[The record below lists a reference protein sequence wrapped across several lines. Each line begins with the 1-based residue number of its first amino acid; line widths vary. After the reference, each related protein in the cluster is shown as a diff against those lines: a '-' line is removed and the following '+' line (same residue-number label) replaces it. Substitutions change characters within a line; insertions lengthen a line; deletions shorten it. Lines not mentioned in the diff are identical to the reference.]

1 MRIFTVGRKMIYMML
16 VPRKNSY
23 DLLDDIFDEDFFNI
37 KPAKNEIMK
46 TDIKEHDNRYEMITD
61 LQGYDKRNIKISID
75 NGYLTIYAKTNNE
88 KEDKEKNGKVVR
100 KERYYGECQRS
111 FYVGDDIK
119 EEDIKATFD
128 NGTLTI
134 NIPKKEKFSQEN
146 KKKYIEIE

>member
-1 MRIFTVGRKMIYMML
+1 
-16 VPRKNSY
+16 
-23 DLLDDIFDEDFFNI
+23 
-37 KPAKNEIMK
+37 MK

-61 LQGYDKRNIKISID
+61 LPGYDKRNIKISID

>member
-1 MRIFTVGRKMIYMML
+1 MIYMML

-37 KPAKNEIMK
+37 KPTKNELMK
-46 TDIKEHDNRYEMITD
+46 TDIKEHDNKFEMITD
-61 LQGYDKRNIKISID
+61 LPGYDKKNIKISID
-75 NGYLTIYAKTNNE
+75 NGYLTICAKTNNE
-88 KEDKEKNGKVVR
+88 KEDKEKGGKVVR

-119 EEDIKATFD
+119 EDDIKATFE

-134 NIPKKEKFSQEN
+134 NIPKKDKLNQEN

>member
-1 MRIFTVGRKMIYMML
+1 MIYMML

-37 KPAKNEIMK
+37 KPTKNELMK
-46 TDIKEHDNRYEMITD
+46 TDIKEHDNRFEMITD
-61 LQGYDKRNIKISID
+61 LPGYDKKNIRISID
-75 NGYLTIYAKTNNE
+75 NGYLTICAKTNNE
-88 KEDKEKNGKVVR
+88 KENKENGGKVVR

-119 EEDIKATFD
+119 EDDVKATFE

-134 NIPKKEKFSQEN
+134 NIPKKDKPNQEN
-146 KKKYIEIE
+146 RKKYIEIE

>member
-1 MRIFTVGRKMIYMML
+1 MIYMML

-37 KPAKNEIMK
+37 KPTKNELMK
-46 TDIKEHDNRYEMITD
+46 TDIKEHDNRFEMITD
-61 LQGYDKRNIKISID
+61 LPGYDKKNIRISID
-75 NGYLTIYAKTNNE
+75 NGYLTIHAKTDNE
-88 KEDKEKNGKVVR
+88 KEEKGKEGKVVR

-119 EEDIKATFD
+119 EDDIKASFD

-134 NIPKKEKFSQEN
+134 NIPKKDKINQEN
-146 KKKYIEIE
+146 RKKYIEIE